1 VKEWRSCITA
11 KEHLRR
17 ANWIKQNE
25 MSIDYIQSIN
35 SIYFKNKI
43 YLKINFKKNNK

>member
-1 VKEWRSCITA
+1 
-11 KEHLRR
+11 
-17 ANWIKQNE
+17 

-43 YLKINFKKNNK
+43 YLKINLKKNSK